1 MYAIRSY
8 YAIYNAKN
16 TTASFGSLS
25 CSNVS
30 CHGGQTINWDTGSI
44 NVDTD
49 AGCNQCHR
57 RRSVSDQWNSPF
69 SGEHGRSNHVNAGCT
84 ACHNTTKLADPAV
97 GRHFLALG
105 TTAMEVRG
113 SVTIAG
119 GTVIT
124 SYSIHYTKLYDSPWT
139 P

>member
-1 MYAIRSY
+1 
-8 YAIYNAKN
+8 
-16 TTASFGSLS
+16 
-25 CSNVS
+25 
-30 CHGGQTINWDTGSI
+30 
-44 NVDTD
+44 
-49 AGCNQCHR
+49 
-57 RRSVSDQWNSPF
+57 VSDQWNSPF

-119 GTVIT
+119 GTTRVV
-124 SYSIHYTKLYDSPWT
+124 SYT
-139 P
+139 PGGTVGTGSCTPQSGVGCHGTQSW